1 MKYRENNLLFDK
13 LNRFINKYYKNKILK
28 GLIFLFATLLIFLLF
43 FSIIEY
49 FSRLNTFGRS
59 ILFWVYL
66 SLNLIILIKF
76 IVVPLSQLFRISKTI
91 EYFDVSKIIGKHFPE
106 IDDKILNILQLN
118 ELSDSDNLLI
128 QLSITQKTENIQSF
142 SFRNSVNLK
151 ENKKYLKMDCSTFFI
166 YFSFSFLETNTLLQK
181 VP

>member
-28 GLIFLFATLLIFLLF
+28 GLNIFIFYLINF
-43 FSIIEY
+43 FVVFPIIEY

-59 ILFWVYL
+59 VLFWIYL

-91 EYFDVSKIIGKHFPE
+91 EYFDAKIIGKHFP
-106 IDDKILNILQLN
+106 
-118 ELSDSDNLLI
+118 
-128 QLSITQKTENIQSF
+128 
-142 SFRNSVNLK
+142 RN
-151 ENKKYLKMDCSTFFI
+151 
-166 YFSFSFLETNTLLQK
+166 
-181 VP
+181 